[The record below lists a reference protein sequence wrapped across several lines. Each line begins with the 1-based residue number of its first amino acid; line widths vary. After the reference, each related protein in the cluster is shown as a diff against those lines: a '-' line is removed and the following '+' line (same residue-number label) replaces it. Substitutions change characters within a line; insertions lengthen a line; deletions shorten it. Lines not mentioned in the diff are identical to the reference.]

1 MNSELANFLE
11 TLTPAATE
19 TDQWGALQ
27 FDVTAYLTES
37 APPLEYVT
45 SVRAVVARGKQAL
58 VITSPDREHIL
69 PGGRREPG
77 ESLTETLRR
86 EALEETGWSLIS
98 LRLLGCKHFHH
109 LTPKPDAYTYPY
121 PDFLQVVYTAVAE
134 AYHPDQR
141 IVDDYELDARFL
153 PIAEIRALPLS
164 PIQRLFLDA
173 TSEERAS
180 GPSSRQR

>member
-1 MNSELANFLE
+1 VNVDAELARFLAS
-11 TLTPAATE
+11 LTPTATE
-19 TDQWGALQ
+19 ADQWGELTFQVAG
-27 FDVTAYLTES
+27 YLTAN

-45 SVRAVVARGKQAL
+45 SVRAVVTQGENAL

-86 EALEETGWSLIS
+86 EALEETGWSLTS
-98 LRLLGCKHFHH
+98 LRLLGFKQFHH
-109 LTPKPDAYTYPY
+109 LTPRPDCYAYPY
-121 PDFLQVVYTAVAE
+121 PDFFQVVYTAVAE

-153 PIAEIRALPLS
+153 PLAEVRALPLS
-164 PIQRLFLDA
+164 PIQRMFLDA
-173 TSEERAS
+173 AAV
-180 GPSSRQR
+180 Q